1 MKKVLLSSV
10 AALAVFAAAAPA
22 FAEQDLD
29 TAKTA
34 VVTVSGK
41 EYKVY
46 YNKAGEEIGRSE
58 IIKDNS
64 TATAPQENP
73 RDAGN
78 DHTPDGTPRR
88 VVPNGTH
95 ARINVKDR
103 VGAPVAGVT
112 VDFLV
117 NGVASQAVTDANG
130 DASIA
135 APAGTVVRYRVAA
148 APKGYFQ
155 NPNQEG
161 PIVVGGDMFTN
172 AYLVIEKTDSYLN
185 PNYTPGSDNKPGS
198 TNGSKEEAKSEA
210 KSEAQKTENKGG
222 EAAKAG
228 KASSAQA
235 GKALPKT
242 SAVK

>member
-22 FAEQDLD
+22 FADNDPQTFDAKNYRPVAPAD
-29 TAKTA
+29 TSKPA
-34 VVTVSGK
+34 VKPETSTG
-41 EYKVY
+41 
-46 YNKAGEEIGRSE
+46 
-58 IIKDNS
+58 DNV
-64 TATAPQENP
+64 N
-73 RDAGN
+73 
-78 DHTPDGTPRR
+78 PDGTLKH
-88 VVPNGTH
+88 VEPNGTH

-103 VGAPVAGVT
+103 LNAPVAGVT

-148 APKGYFQ
+148 APAGYFQ

-161 PIVVGGDMFTN
+161 SIVVGGDMFTN
-172 AYLVIEKTDSYLN
+172 EYLVIEKTDSYLN
-185 PNYTPGSDNKPGS
+185 PNYTPGSDNKPGT
-198 TNGSKEEAKSEA
+198 TNGSKEEA

-222 EAAKAG
+222 EAAKSG
-228 KASSAQA
+228 KADSKQA

>member
-22 FAEQDLD
+22 FADND
-29 TAKTA
+29 PMTFDSKNYRPAA
-34 VVTVSGK
+34 P
-41 EYKVY
+41 
-46 YNKAGEEIGRSE
+46 A
-58 IIKDNS
+58 DNS
-64 TATAPQENP
+64 KAAVKPETSTGDNV
-73 RDAGN
+73 N
-78 DHTPDGTPRR
+78 LDGTLKH
-88 VVPNGTH
+88 VEPNGTH

-103 VGAPVAGVT
+103 LNAPVAGVT

-148 APKGYFQ
+148 APAGYFQ

-161 PIVVGGDMFTN
+161 SIVVGGDMFTN
-172 AYLVIEKTDSYLN
+172 EYLVIEKTDSYLN
-185 PNYTPGSDNKPGS
+185 PNYTPGSDNKPGT
-198 TNGSKEEAKSEA
+198 TNGSKEEAKEEA
-210 KSEAQKTENKGG
+210 KSEAQKTEK
-222 EAAKAG
+222 AAKAAKDG

-242 SAVK
+242 SAAK

>member
-64 TATAPQENP
+64 TATATKPETSTGDNLD
-73 RDAGN
+73 RDG
-78 DHTPDGTPRR
+78 HIKR

-103 VGAPVAGVT
+103 LNAPVAGVT

-161 PIVVGGDMFTN
+161 SIVVGGDMFTN

-185 PNYTPGSDNKPGS
+185 PNYTPGSDNKPG
-198 TNGSKEEAKSEA
+198 TANGSKEEAKA
-210 KSEAQKTENKGG
+210 EAQKSED
-222 EAAKAG
+222 AAKASKNG
-228 KASSAQA
+228 KAASAQA

>member
-22 FAEQDLD
+22 FADNDPMTFDAKNYRPVAPAD
-29 TAKTA
+29 TSKPA
-34 VVTVSGK
+34 VKPETSTG
-41 EYKVY
+41 
-46 YNKAGEEIGRSE
+46 
-58 IIKDNS
+58 DNV
-64 TATAPQENP
+64 N
-73 RDAGN
+73 
-78 DHTPDGTPRR
+78 PDGTLKH
-88 VVPNGTH
+88 VEPNGTH

-103 VGAPVAGVT
+103 LNAPVAGVT

-148 APKGYFQ
+148 APAGYFQ

-161 PIVVGGDMFTN
+161 SIVVGGDMFTN

-185 PNYTPGSDNKPGS
+185 PNYTPGSDNKPGT
-198 TNGSKEEAKSEA
+198 TNGSKEAAKETTQ
-210 KSEAQKTENKGG
+210 EAQKAENKGG

>member
-64 TATAPQENP
+64 TATATQPETSTGDNLD
-73 RDAGN
+73 RDG
-78 DHTPDGTPRR
+78 HIKR

-103 VGAPVAGVT
+103 LNAPVAGVT

-161 PIVVGGDMFTN
+161 SIVVGGDMFTN

-185 PNYTPGSDNKPGS
+185 PNYTPGSDNKPG
-198 TNGSKEEAKSEA
+198 TANGSKEEAKSEA

>member
-1 MKKVLLSSV
+1 MTFDAKNYRPT
-10 AALAVFAAAAPA
+10 APA
-22 FAEQDLD
+22 D
-29 TAKTA
+29 TSKPA
-34 VVTVSGK
+34 VKPETSTG
-41 EYKVY
+41 
-46 YNKAGEEIGRSE
+46 
-58 IIKDNS
+58 DNV
-64 TATAPQENP
+64 N
-73 RDAGN
+73 
-78 DHTPDGTPRR
+78 PDGTLKH
-88 VVPNGTH
+88 VEPNGTH

-103 VGAPVAGVT
+103 LNAPVAGVT

-148 APKGYFQ
+148 APAGYFQ

-161 PIVVGGDMFTN
+161 SIVVGGDMFTN

-185 PNYTPGSDNKPGS
+185 PNYTPGSDNKPGT

-210 KSEAQKTENKGG
+210 KSEAQKAENKGG

>member
-22 FAEQDLD
+22 FADND
-29 TAKTA
+29 PKTFDAKNYRPA
-34 VVTVSGK
+34 
-41 EYKVY
+41 
-46 YNKAGEEIGRSE
+46 APA
-58 IIKDNS
+58 DNS
-64 TATAPQENP
+64 KVAEKPETSTGDNV
-73 RDAGN
+73 N
-78 DHTPDGTPRR
+78 PDGTLKH

-95 ARINVKDR
+95 ARVNVSDR
-103 VGAPVAGVT
+103 LGAPVAGVT

-135 APAGTVVRYRVAA
+135 APAGTTVRYRVAE
-148 APKGYFQ
+148 APAGYFQ

-161 PIVVGGDMFTN
+161 AIVVGGDMFTN

-185 PNYTPGSDNKPGS
+185 PNYTPGSDNKPGT
-198 TNGSKEEAKSEA
+198 TNGTKEAVQ
-210 KSEAQKTENKGG
+210 EAQKAENKGG

-235 GKALPKT
+235 DKALPKT

>member
-10 AALAVFAAAAPA
+10 AALAVFAAAAPV
-22 FAEQDLD
+22 FADND
-29 TAKTA
+29 PKTFDSKNYVPA
-34 VVTVSGK
+34 APA
-41 EYKVY
+41 
-46 YNKAGEEIGRSE
+46 NDKAQTKPEPSYGH
-58 IIKDNS
+58 NV
-64 TATAPQENP
+64 N
-73 RDAGN
+73 
-78 DHTPDGTPRR
+78 PDGTIKH

-95 ARINVKDR
+95 ARVNVSDR
-103 VGAPVAGVT
+103 LGAPVAGVT

-135 APAGTVVRYRVAA
+135 APAGTTVRYRVAA
-148 APKGYFQ
+148 APAGYFQ
-155 NPNQEG
+155 NANQEG
-161 PIVVGGDMFTN
+161 AIVVGGDMFTN

-185 PNYTPGSDNKPGS
+185 PNYTPGSDNKPGT
-198 TNGSKEEAKSEA
+198 TNGSKEA
-210 KSEAQKTENKGG
+210 AQKAENKGG

-235 GKALPKT
+235 DKALPKT

>member
-1 MKKVLLSSV
+1 M
-10 AALAVFAAAAPA
+10 
-22 FAEQDLD
+22 
-29 TAKTA
+29 
-34 VVTVSGK
+34 
-41 EYKVY
+41 
-46 YNKAGEEIGRSE
+46 N
-58 IIKDNS
+58 
-64 TATAPQENP
+64 
-73 RDAGN
+73 
-78 DHTPDGTPRR
+78 
-88 VVPNGTH
+88 
-95 ARINVKDR
+95 
-103 VGAPVAGVT
+103 APVAGVT

-161 PIVVGGDMFTN
+161 SIVVGGDMFTN

-185 PNYTPGSDNKPGS
+185 PNYTPGSDNKPG
-198 TNGSKEEAKSEA
+198 TANGSKEEAKSEA
-210 KSEAQKTENKGG
+210 QKSED
-222 EAAKAG
+222 AAKASKNG
-228 KASSAQA
+228 KAASAQA

>member
-22 FAEQDLD
+22 FADND
-29 TAKTA
+29 PMTFDSKNYRPAA
-34 VVTVSGK
+34 P
-41 EYKVY
+41 
-46 YNKAGEEIGRSE
+46 A
-58 IIKDNS
+58 DNS
-64 TATAPQENP
+64 KVAVKPETSTGDNV
-73 RDAGN
+73 N
-78 DHTPDGTPRR
+78 PDGTLKH
-88 VVPNGTH
+88 VEPNGTH

-103 VGAPVAGVT
+103 LNAPVAGVT

-148 APKGYFQ
+148 APAGYFQ

-161 PIVVGGDMFTN
+161 SIVVGGDMFTN
-172 AYLVIEKTDSYLN
+172 EYLVIEKTDSYLN
-185 PNYTPGSDNKPGS
+185 PNYTPGSDNKPGT

-210 KSEAQKTENKGG
+210 KSEAQKTEK
-222 EAAKAG
+222 AAKAAKDG
-228 KASSAQA
+228 KAASAQA

-242 SAVK
+242 SAAK

>member
-22 FAEQDLD
+22 FADND
-29 TAKTA
+29 PMTFDAKN
-34 VVTVSGK
+34 
-41 EYKVY
+41 Y
-46 YNKAGEEIGRSE
+46 RP
-58 IIKDNS
+58 
-64 TATAPQENP
+64 TAPADTSKPAVKPETSTGDNV
-73 RDAGN
+73 N
-78 DHTPDGTPRR
+78 PDGTLKH
-88 VVPNGTH
+88 VEPNGTH

-103 VGAPVAGVT
+103 LNAPVAGVT

-148 APKGYFQ
+148 APAGYFQ

-161 PIVVGGDMFTN
+161 SIVVGGDMFTN

-185 PNYTPGSDNKPGS
+185 PNYTPGSDNKPGT

-210 KSEAQKTENKGG
+210 KSEAQKAENKGG

-228 KASSAQA
+228 KGSSAQA

>member
-22 FAEQDLD
+22 FADNDPLTFDAKNYRPVAPAD
-29 TAKTA
+29 TSKPA
-34 VVTVSGK
+34 VKPETSTG
-41 EYKVY
+41 
-46 YNKAGEEIGRSE
+46 
-58 IIKDNS
+58 DNV
-64 TATAPQENP
+64 N
-73 RDAGN
+73 
-78 DHTPDGTPRR
+78 PDGTLKH
-88 VVPNGTH
+88 VEPNGTH

-103 VGAPVAGVT
+103 LNAPVAGVT

-135 APAGTVVRYRVAA
+135 APAG
-148 APKGYFQ
+148 YFQ

-161 PIVVGGDMFTN
+161 SIVVGGDMFTN
-172 AYLVIEKTDSYLN
+172 EYLVIEKTDSYLN
-185 PNYTPGSDNKPGS
+185 PNYTPGSDNKPGT
-198 TNGSKEEAKSEA
+198 TNGSKEEA

-222 EAAKAG
+222 EAAKSG
-228 KASSAQA
+228 KADSKQA